1 MNQAEA
7 RQTRKT
13 MITLFTTAKPF
24 TGQNG
29 VIQRN
34 ALKSWTLLGPDVEV
48 ILFGDEPGAAEAA
61 RELNI
66 RHEARVERLE
76 GKLPYVNSLFLR
88 AEQLARNDILCY
100 ANCDIVF
107 LPDFCR
113 AVARV
118 REMLSS
124 FLMVGRRWDT
134 DITNSIDFSD
144 INWPRY
150 VRQLALAANGQ
161 MNGWWIDYF
170 AFSRGL
176 FGLEFPPLVVG
187 RPPWDNWTVWK
198 ALQKGPVVD
207 ASDAVLAVH
216 QNHDYGSHP
225 AGRPGVWGDE
235 LGRHNLV
242 VAGSR
247 WHLCTIDDAT
257 HLLGPAGLRPNPRK
271 NSQAVRRFARTLW
284 ETTRLGILDWTRP
297 LRHSLGLRKK
307 SSTPAPR

>member
-1 MNQAEA
+1 ML
-7 RQTRKT
+7 TF
-13 MITLFTTAKPF
+13 FTTAKAF
-24 TGQNG
+24 EGHSG

-34 ALKSWTLLGPDVEV
+34 ALKSWTLLGPGVEV

-61 RELNI
+61 RELKI
-66 RHEARVERLE
+66 RHEARVERFG

-100 ANCDIVF
+100 ANCDIVL
-107 LPDFCR
+107 LPDFCH

-118 REMLSS
+118 REMHSP

-134 DITNSIDFSD
+134 DITNPIDFSD
-144 INWPRY
+144 MNWPRY

-161 MNGWWIDYF
+161 KSGCWIDYF

-176 FGLEFPPLVVG
+176 FGLEFPPLVIG

-207 ASDAVLAVH
+207 ASGAVFAVH
-216 QNHDYGSHP
+216 QNHDYASHP
-225 AGRPGVWGDE
+225 AGRFGVWTDE
-235 LGRHNLV
+235 PSRHNLV

-257 HLLGPAGLRPNPRK
+257 HLLSPAGLRPNPARRK
-271 NSQAVRRFARTLW
+271 QLVRRFIRTLKENLW
-284 ETTRLGILDWTRP
+284 FGALAWSRP
-297 LRHSLGLRKK
+297 IRKAIGLRKK
-307 SSTPAPR
+307 NRDALLARLWRLVSR

>member
-1 MNQAEA
+1 
-7 RQTRKT
+7 

-24 TGQNG
+24 TGHIG

-34 ALKSWTLLGPDVEV
+34 ALKSWTLLGPGVEV

-61 RELNI
+61 RELNF
-66 RHEARVERLE
+66 RHEADVERLG

-100 ANCDIVF
+100 ANCDIVL

-113 AVARV
+113 AIARV
-118 REMLSS
+118 REVHSS

-134 DITNSIDFSD
+134 NLTTPIDFSD

-150 VRQLALAANGQ
+150 VRRFALAANGQ
-161 MNGWWIDYF
+161 KNGWWIDYF

-176 FGLEFPPLVVG
+176 FGLEFPPLVIG

-198 ALQKGPVVD
+198 ALQRGPVVD

-216 QNHDYGSHP
+216 QNHHYGSHP
-225 AGRPGVWGDE
+225 AGCPGVWGDE

>member
-1 MNQAEA
+1 MV
-7 RQTRKT
+7 
-13 MITLFTTAKPF
+13 TLFTTPKPF
-24 TGQNG
+24 VGHCA

-34 ALKSWTLLGPDVEV
+34 ALKSWTLLHPDVEV

-66 RHEARVERLE
+66 RHDARVERFG

-100 ANCDIVF
+100 ANCDIVL

-113 AVARV
+113 AIARV
-118 REMLSS
+118 RGLHSS

-134 DITNSIDFSD
+134 DIKNLIDFSD
-144 INWPRY
+144 INWPQY

-161 MNGWWIDYF
+161 KNGWWIDYF

-176 FGLEFPPLVVG
+176 FGLEFPPLVIG

-198 ALQKGPVVD
+198 AMQKGPVVD
-207 ASDAVLAVH
+207 ASGAVLAVH

-225 AGRPGVWGDE
+225 AGRTGVWTDE

-257 HLLGPAGLRPNPRK
+257 HLLSPAGLRPNPERRK
-271 NSQAVRRFARTLW
+271 QLVRRFIRTLRDTLW
-284 ETTRLGILDWTRP
+284 FGVLDWSRP
-297 LRHSLGLRKK
+297 LRKTIGLRRENRDALIARFRRLV
-307 SSTPAPR
+307 SR

>member
-48 ILFGDEPGAAEAA
+48 ILFGDEPGAAEVA

-66 RHEARVERLE
+66 RHDARVERLG

-107 LPDFCR
+107 LSDFCR

>member
-1 MNQAEA
+1 
-7 RQTRKT
+7 

>member
-1 MNQAEA
+1 
-7 RQTRKT
+7 

-34 ALKSWTLLGPDVEV
+34 ALKSWTLLGPGVEV

-61 RELNI
+61 RELNF
-66 RHEARVERLE
+66 RHEARVERLG

-216 QNHDYGSHP
+216 QNHDYGSDP

>member
-1 MNQAEA
+1 
-7 RQTRKT
+7 

-187 RPPWDNWTVWK
+187 RPPWDNWKVWK